1 MATLTRT
8 SQRLRYGR
16 TTTARSTS
24 RRWSTVP
31 NRWRPACSGRID
43 DASPRLREQLLE
55 AMTRRYYRVGRLEG
69 VEHREAGGVRFA
81 TTSFEHGGRRYRV
94 AAAFAATEELEPTLR
109 ALGDMA
115 GTLSEDE
122 RLLADVYAWRTDSPA
137 DPDALSGA
145 RRAAGGGQPRR

>member
-1 MATLTRT
+1 MF
-8 SQRLRYGR
+8 
-16 TTTARSTS
+16 
-24 RRWSTVP
+24 
-31 NRWRPACSGRID
+31 GRID

-55 AMTRRYYRVGRLEG
+55 AMTRRYYRIGRLEG

-122 RLLADVYAWRTDSPA
+122 RLLADVYAWRTDRPRIPTRCRGGSSSCWRGPSPPAVIERVTFVSPA
-137 DPDALSGA
+137 PTADG
-145 RRAAGGGQPRR
+145 RAAAARASR